1 MNMNLNKLWEIVE
14 DRGAWSAAVHGVAE
28 LDMTE
33 QLNNKKKPR
42 AGNLRDKP
50 ILAHDHRKRQWAD
63 WEPGL
68 LSSSPW
74 ILSFY
79 LWQG

>member
-33 QLNNKKKPR
+33 QLNNKKKSHRHPR

-50 ILAHDHRKRQWAD
+50 ILAQDHRERQWATGSQVSCPPA
-63 WEPGL
+63 PG
-68 LSSSPW
+68 
-74 ILSFY
+74 F
-79 LWQG
+79 